1 MAVASILA
9 QKGRDVVT
17 ASPDKTLQDV
27 ATILAERKIGA
38 IVITDGDGKVLG
50 MLSERDI
57 VRAMARQGAGALDDP
72 VSRHMTE
79 RVITTSEDAT
89 IPDTMEL
96 MTAGRFRHLPVISN
110 GRLCGLISIGDIVK
124 WRLAEIESEH
134 QALREYIATA

>member
-124 WRLAEIESEH
+124 WRLAEIETEH

>member
-9 QKGRDVVT
+9 QKGREVVT
-17 ASPDKTLQDV
+17 ASPDRTLQDV

-38 IVITDGDGKVLG
+38 IVITDGQGKVLG

-79 RVITTSEDAT
+79 RVVTTTEDAT
-89 IPDTMEL
+89 IPGTMEVQ
-96 MTAGRFRHLPVISN
+96 RKKPVRS
-110 GRLCGLISIGDIVK
+110 GDPPWGGSTVF
-124 WRLAEIESEH
+124 A
-134 QALREYIATA
+134 ATSSACRV

>member
-9 QKGRDVVT
+9 QKGREVVT
-17 ASPDKTLQDV
+17 ASPDRTLQDV

-38 IVITDGDGKVLG
+38 IVITDGQGKVLG

-79 RVITTSEDAT
+79 RVVTTTEDAT
-89 IPDTMEL
+89 NSGYDGADDVGPFSPSSRRRKRSARRADL
-96 MTAGRFRHLPVISN
+96 DWRH
-110 GRLCGLISIGDIVK
+110 RQMAARRD
-124 WRLAEIESEH
+124 
-134 QALREYIATA
+134 

>member
-1 MAVASILA
+1 MAVTSILA
-9 QKGRDVVT
+9 QKGREVVT
-17 ASPDKTLQDV
+17 APPDRSLQDV

-38 IVITDGDGKVLG
+38 IVITNNNGKVLG

-57 VRAMARQGAGALDDP
+57 VRAMAREGASALDDP

-79 RVITTSEDAT
+79 RVITTTEDAT

-96 MTAGRFRHLPVISN
+96 MTSGRFRHLPVIAN
-110 GRLCGLISIGDIVK
+110 DRLVGMISIGDIVK